1 MLDLS
6 LKEVA
11 RVVDGELHGD
21 SDIHIQ
27 TVTIDSREVQGNS
40 LFCAIVGDRVDGH
53 DFVTSAS
60 ASGSVASLVSQP
72 VAGPH
77 VLVSKTVSGI
87 DPVTHALGKLAAY
100 QREQFGKVNVI
111 AVTGSSGKTSTKD
124 LIGQVLTH
132 HGETV
137 VPVGSANNELGL
149 PLTILHA
156 SNTAQNLVLEMGMR
170 GLGHIKYLCD
180 IARPSIAVVTN
191 VGHAHIGE
199 VGSQENIA
207 LAKSEIVCDLSA
219 ADIAILNA
227 DDPFVSAMR
236 ELTRAQVM
244 TYGLSDDADVQA
256 INVEQRVDGTSEF
269 DVIIAGE
276 TLHITLPLIGQ
287 HNVYNALSAIA
298 VARVVG
304 MSSSEIAHALSEV
317 TTVSAWRMQVKQ
329 LNSGITLINDAYNA
343 NPESM
348 AAALRT
354 LAGLAK
360 RGHSW
365 AVLGLMGELG
375 SHSQEQHDALG
386 RLAVRLD
393 ISHLVVV
400 GQDAKLIY
408 MGASQEGSWDGES
421 VWFPDFS
428 TASEYIVE
436 KVSSEDVVLFKASRS
451 AHFEELCDLVEKKLT
466 ARQEG
471 AAK

>member
-1 MLDLS
+1 
-6 LKEVA
+6 
-11 RVVDGELHGD
+11 
-21 SDIHIQ
+21 
-27 TVTIDSREVQGNS
+27 
-40 LFCAIVGDRVDGH
+40 
-53 DFVTSAS
+53 
-60 ASGSVASLVSQP
+60 
-72 VAGPH
+72 
-77 VLVSKTVSGI
+77 
-87 DPVTHALGKLAAY
+87 
-100 QREQFGKVNVI
+100 
-111 AVTGSSGKTSTKD
+111 
-124 LIGQVLTH
+124 
-132 HGETV
+132 
-137 VPVGSANNELGL
+137 
-149 PLTILHA
+149 
-156 SNTAQNLVLEMGMR
+156 MGMR

-207 LAKSEIVCDLSA
+207 LAKSEIVRDLNAS
-219 ADIAILNA
+219 DTAILNA
-227 DDPFVSAMR
+227 DDPFVYAMR
-236 ELTRAQVM
+236 EITQAHVL

-256 INVEQRVDGTSEF
+256 LNVEQRANGTCEF
-269 DVIIAGE
+269 DVLVAGE
-276 TLHITLPLIGQ
+276 TLHIALPLIGQ
-287 HNVYNALSAIA
+287 HNVYNALAAIA

-304 MSSSEIAHALSEV
+304 MSTADVVQALSEV

-329 LNSGITLINDAYNA
+329 LDSGITLINDAYNA

-400 GQDAKLIY
+400 GQNAKLIY

-451 AHFEELCDLVEKKLT
+451 AHFEELCDLVEKNLT
-466 ARQEG
+466 ASQEG